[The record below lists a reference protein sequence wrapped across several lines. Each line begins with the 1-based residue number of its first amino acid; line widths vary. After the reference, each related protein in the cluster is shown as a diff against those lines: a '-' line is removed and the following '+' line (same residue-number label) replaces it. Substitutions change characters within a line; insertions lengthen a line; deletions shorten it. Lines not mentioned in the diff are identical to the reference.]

1 MRRSGEGLVTSTLGG
16 SRTMGPMHG
25 TPRPHDGLTDRE
37 RRVLELERCWWKY
50 AATKDEAVRDHAGMK
65 LADYHQ
71 FLNALL
77 DRPDALEHDPLLVKR
92 LRRRRAARR
101 GAGAAGRGRA
111 AR

>member
-1 MRRSGEGLVTSTLGG
+1 MRLSGEGLVTGTLGG

-25 TPRPHDGLTDRE
+25 TPRRHDGLTDRE

-50 AATKDEAVRDHAGMK
+50 AGTKDEAVRDHVGMK

-77 DRPDALEHDPLLVKR
+77 DRPEALEHDPLLVKR

-101 GAGAAGRGRA
+101 GAGAAGRSRA